1 MGKHFNKRGREKEE
15 EKVVKIAKV
24 LSARDMAQMDDDV
37 CPTRYASKVSSTQP
51 RPHISWD
58 RRESSGTL
66 CQNEASSEVSIASN
80 NLNASN
86 SRSGSFHQYQR
97 KPESIVGTLRSKEKP
112 KRSQINKDVTERSS
126 RESKPSVHQDFS
138 NPDADDLYIY
148 SGVDN
153 DMQLQLNCD
162 EIGNNSNDRP
172 STNGEAMQQTLKHA
186 ANSVI
191 DPRLKRRTSVQS
203 SSTELPTL
211 KYVSSSSKQPSLN
224 PSSKEEQ
231 KPNKESQH
239 ASDFGNRTNYSNLS
253 IKSGSATSGSAT
265 SSESATV
272 PECRRLANST
282 DKNYAVSLI
291 LRRKS
296 EIEELK
302 AEIENFKSQES
313 QLKHNKSKSYDLMGV
328 QESRKIAE
336 KKIEAKNRSIHSL
349 EERLAEYEKQKAI
362 SDAAEAANAAKTQ
375 KSFHPLNSVKPESK
389 PAATSQLPPKNQ
401 VQYRYI
407 DNGNQWCKHCGDVFP
422 LLPDFLKHLHRDHS
436 NVVDNSSSS
445 TKPWTM
451 KPTDKSDLTKL
462 PVLFLKGV
470 EFMLPAPNAFYC
482 NLCKDFFG
490 DSTSSQLHLESESHN
505 INYKKFTQVNGDD
518 DKKIESEKAASLANK
533 VEENDRLIRES
544 MMHAFQHSNSLQVSS
559 SEVSAQNS
567 ASDVIGDPRLRR
579 KISNTGTTATQIKG
593 ILKTSQKTD
602 SCDTFTLNIRGNP
615 EKLSD
620 KAGQSSNL
628 DPPVNIKPVSKDSR
642 QETVAQSIPSKSLAT
657 QPLIEEG
664 KRASDAVPQSY
675 DPILPIRIKD
685 EPKDKGYGKYE
696 TMAEP
701 SLNESVITQ
710 PRCLAVDGERTANI
724 EPQTEQPILP
734 EMRIKDE
741 SKYKG
746 QEENTEV

>member
-1 MGKHFNKRGREKEE
+1 MMGKRFNKRGRVKEE

-24 LSARDMAQMDDDV
+24 LSVRDMDQKDDDV
-37 CPTRYASKVSSTQP
+37 CSTRYASKVTP
-51 RPHISWD
+51 RPNISWD
-58 RRESSGTL
+58 RRESSETL
-66 CQNEASSEVSIASN
+66 CQNEVPIASN

-86 SRSGSFHQYQR
+86 SQSGSFHQYQR
-97 KPESIVGTLRSKEKP
+97 KPESIVGTLKNKEKP
-112 KRSQINKDVTERSS
+112 ERSQINKDVTERSS
-126 RESKPSVHQDFS
+126 RESQPSIHQDFE
-138 NPDADDLYIY
+138 NHDADDLYIY

-153 DMQLQLNCD
+153 DMQLKLNCD
-162 EIGNNSNDRP
+162 ELGNNSNDRP
-172 STNGEAMQQTLKHA
+172 STNGETMQQTLKHA

-203 SSTELPTL
+203 SSTEVPTL
-211 KYVSSSSKQPSLN
+211 KYVASSSKKPFLN
-224 PSSKEEQ
+224 SSSKEEQ

-239 ASDFGNRTNYSNLS
+239 TSDFGTRTDRSS
-253 IKSGSATSGSAT
+253 SSGIKSGSATNRSTT
-265 SSESATV
+265 SSESATF

-282 DKNYAVSLI
+282 DKNDAIRLI
-291 LRRKS
+291 LCRKS

-302 AEIENFKSQES
+302 AKIVDFKSQES

-328 QESRKIAE
+328 RESRKIAE
-336 KKIEAKNRSIHSL
+336 KEIEAKTRSIHSL
-349 EERLAEYEKQKAI
+349 EERLAEYEKEKAKKN
-362 SDAAEAANAAKTQ
+362 AAAAKAAKTQ
-375 KSFHPLNSVKPESK
+375 KTFHPLNYVTPGRK

-401 VQYRYI
+401 AQFRYI

-422 LLPDFLKHLHRDHS
+422 LLFDFLKHLHRDHS
-436 NVVDNSSSS
+436 NVVDNSPSS
-445 TKPWTM
+445 TKPWTI

-462 PVLFLKGV
+462 PVSFLKGV

-482 NLCKDFFG
+482 NLCKEFFG

-505 INYKKFTQVNGDD
+505 VNYKKFTQVNGDY
-518 DKKIESEKAASLANK
+518 DKKIESEKAASLAKK
-533 VEENDRLIRES
+533 VKEIDRLIKGRI
-544 MMHAFQHSNSLQVSS
+544 MHDFHSGSSS

-579 KISNTGTTATQIKG
+579 KISNTVTTSTQIKG
-593 ILKTSQKTD
+593 ILKKSQQTD

-615 EKLSD
+615 EKVSD
-620 KAGQSSNL
+620 KAGQSSSL
-628 DPPVNIKPVSKDSR
+628 DPPVNIRPVSKDSR

-657 QPLIEEG
+657 QPLIGEG

-696 TMAEP
+696 TIAQP
-701 SLNESVITQ
+701 SLSESVIAKLQ
-710 PRCLAVDGERTANI
+710 CIAEDGERTANI
-724 EPQTEQPILP
+724 VSQTDQSILP

-741 SKYKG
+741 LKGKG
-746 QEENTEV
+746 QDENN